1 MDFPFRQILPHGG
14 LVTLGGFGETTFTL
28 AAFRDDGH
36 GAAVDPMLEVLQRM
50 VNRLVLL
57 TVDIQNIKTKALQ
70 FFSQATHGKHE
81 TVRVIVLSI
90 VVIDENAQIVQ
101 IFGRGKHECLPWNA
115 LLQFPV
121 SHQAECPPNT
131 LYFLR
136 HGKADSGTDA
146 LP

>member
-1 MDFPFRQILPHGG
+1 M
-14 LVTLGGFGETTFTL
+14 
-28 AAFRDDGH
+28 
-36 GAAVDPMLEVLQRM
+36 
-50 VNRLVLL
+50 
-57 TVDIQNIKTKALQ
+57 
-70 FFSQATHGKHE
+70 
-81 TVRVIVLSI
+81 RVIVLSI
-90 VVIDENAQIVQ
+90 VVINENAQIVQ

-146 LP
+146 LPKVPSRYVLLAG